1 MLAEAKRDHEH
12 TSTHLC
18 NSLITAYRFP
28 LLVLLFLLLALRGL
42 LYGLLRSRL
51 LFCLALRRCGGRCGL
66 FNGRSCHW
74 RHPHRGA
81 EGGTVSARCLVTLSG
96 CPPTALLPLWILTTT
111 CRTSVR
117 TAVPVVER
125 ASAAAS
131 TARTAILLTAGL
143 RDAGKMGG
151 RSCTRPAVDVGVQ
164 QDIGMH
170 MSSARLEGTTGKLRT
185 LGPLYRLPW
194 YFSASLMHV
203 VWLLNWAGPLNVV
216 LQSMQLTEEWHCW

>member
-1 MLAEAKRDHEH
+1 MKTQWCPRTQQHVLPFSFLAPRRPARGVLAEAKRDHEH

-51 LFCLALRRCGGRCGL
+51 LFCRALRRCGGRCGL

-96 CPPTALLPLWILTTT
+96 CPPAALLPLWILTTSS
-111 CRTSVR
+111 RAGVR

-125 ASAAAS
+125 ASTAAS
-131 TARTAILLTAGL
+131 TARTAVLLTAGL
-143 RDAGKMGG
+143 RETWA
-151 RSCTRPAVDVGVQ
+151 RWAVDRVQ
-164 QDIGMH
+164 DQ
-170 MSSARLEGTTGKLRT
+170 
-185 LGPLYRLPW
+185 
-194 YFSASLMHV
+194 
-203 VWLLNWAGPLNVV
+203 
-216 LQSMQLTEEWHCW
+216 Q